1 MPENYLQLAGDVVGA
16 LGRAENNQTLQF
28 NEIQCRLLRQQLQET
43 VTPLLSR
50 VDMDSLPAEKQALFQ
65 QCCQAAA
72 LLELYRIVK
81 HAEAIIHGYST
92 QDWLT
97 AAIKL
102 AHSFE
107 AFVDIF
113 FKLDW
118 CTAVVGILFSNAL

>member
-72 LLELYRIVK
+72 LLELYRDSQACRGN
-81 HAEAIIHGYST
+81 HTRLQHPR
-92 QDWLT
+92 
-97 AAIKL
+97 L
-102 AHSFE
+102 AYGSNQ
-107 AFVDIF
+107 
-113 FKLDW
+113 
-118 CTAVVGILFSNAL
+118 VGT